1 MKEDKSNLPLE
12 NSTTYLVENRQFII
26 RRKFGTQRT
35 LSEILVTEIS
45 NGLLKNGVLNS
56 SPNYRIIKP

>member
-1 MKEDKSNLPLE
+1 MKEDKSNQSLE
-12 NSTTYLVENRQFII
+12 NSTTYHVENRQFIV

-56 SPNYRIIKP
+56 SPDYRIIKP

>member
-12 NSTTYLVENRQFII
+12 NSTTYLVENRQFIV

-45 NGLLKNGVLNS
+45 NGLLKNGVL
-56 SPNYRIIKP
+56 IIIV